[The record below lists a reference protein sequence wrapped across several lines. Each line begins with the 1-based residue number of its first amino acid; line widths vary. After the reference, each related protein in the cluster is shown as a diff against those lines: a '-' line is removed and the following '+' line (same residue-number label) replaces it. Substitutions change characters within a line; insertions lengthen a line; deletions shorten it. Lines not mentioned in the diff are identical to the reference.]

1 MELRT
6 VHSYSYLYI
15 LYCMCLLIPMIF
27 ILQHRRI
34 VMLVYKQVT
43 KQNFVIFFNI
53 SSMHF
58 PDTSLHFLRIYN
70 YVIFYRIC

>member
-43 KQNFVIFFNI
+43 KFRNFFQYFFDAFSRYLATLFTYI
-53 SSMHF
+53 
-58 PDTSLHFLRIYN
+58 
-70 YVIFYRIC
+70 